1 MNTTKILEIDM
12 DSGLGGYNI
21 YMYLLNYLA
30 IYHVAVIQIAMEE
43 EPRQYDKTLY
53 SKHICTLSNVHSL
66 TGYSTEKLVEAVH
79 LCLRVKRQLHGQR
92 SKVELHDLV
101 MFLC

>member
-43 EPRQYDKTLY
+43 DPRQYDCILNTY
-53 SKHICTLSNVHSL
+53 ARSPMCTHLLGTPLRSL
-66 TGYSTEKLVEAVH
+66 
-79 LCLRVKRQLHGQR
+79 
-92 SKVELHDLV
+92 
-101 MFLC
+101 